1 MRELRTPSS
10 RSAPPLRSAPSSRS
24 APSLRSTDAEPAADS
39 SVVRQAMPGAASGL
53 RILAAFRGPLALFGA
68 SVLLVAAAVV
78 LLALAGRVAGA
89 PASGNQALTN
99 AARTRQ
105 VTDAV
110 SAGVA
115 GIYSYSYTDLAATT
129 RTAHQVLAGQAG
141 VQYAELSRMLSAV
154 VTQRITVVTKV
165 TAVGV
170 RSLTGDTATVVV
182 FLQQTTTRDGKPA
195 GSVPAQL
202 QVTAHLVRGR
212 WLITGITAR

>member
-1 MRELRTPSS
+1 MRALQ
-10 RSAPPLRSAPSSRS
+10 
-24 APSLRSTDAEPAADS
+24 AA
-39 SVVRQAMPGAASGL
+39 PGATSSPP
-53 RILAAFRGPLALFGA
+53 AFTRLRGPLALFGA
-68 SVLLVAAAVV
+68 SLLLVAAGVV
-78 LLALAGRVAGA
+78 LLVLAGRANSG

-115 GIYSYSYTDLAATT
+115 GIYSYTYTDLAATT
-129 RTAHQVLAGQAG
+129 RTAHQVLAGQAAA
-141 VQYAELSRMLSAV
+141 QYAELSRMLPAAV
-154 VTQRITVVTKV
+154 SERITVVTKV
-165 TAVGV
+165 TEVGV
-170 RSLTGDTATVVV
+170 RSLTGDSATLLV
-182 FLQQTTTRDGKPA
+182 FLQQATTRDGKPA

>member
-1 MRELRTPSS
+1 MRALQAVPSAISGPRTFP
-10 RSAPPLRSAPSSRS
+10 RL
-24 APSLRSTDAEPAADS
+24 
-39 SVVRQAMPGAASGL
+39 
-53 RILAAFRGPLALFGA
+53 RGPLAPFGA
-68 SVLLVAAAVV
+68 SLVLVAAGVVLLV
-78 LLALAGRVAGA
+78 LAGQAQGA
-89 PASGNQALTN
+89 SASGNQALAN

-129 RTAHQVLAGQAG
+129 RTAHQVLAGQAA
-141 VQYAELSRMLSAV
+141 VQYAELSRTLSAA
-154 VTQRITVVTKV
+154 VTQRITVVTRV

-170 RSLTGDTATVVV
+170 RSLTGDTAALLI
-182 FLQQTTTRDGKPA
+182 FLQQTSTRDGKPA

-202 QVTAHLVRGR
+202 QVTAHLVGGR